1 MLVQI
6 TLFQKNTKQVV
17 DHFLVVL
24 GVGGSEKV
32 EGDTQFFPR
41 VKELGVVAVEYLFRG
56 YALFLG
62 SYRDGGAVA
71 VASRYH
77 QHIVALGAVITGED
91 ICRKIATGDVAQMQ
105 RPVGVGPSNSNE
117 DSFGQG
123 FLSFHKPPFFL
134 PV

>member
-1 MLVQI
+1 M
-6 TLFQKNTKQVV
+6 
-17 DHFLVVL
+17 
-24 GVGGSEKV
+24 
-32 EGDTQFFPR
+32 
-41 VKELGVVAVEYLFRG
+41 VAVEYLFRR
-56 YALFLG
+56 YTLFLG

-71 VASRYH
+71 VASRNH

-91 ICRKIATGDVAQMQ
+91 VRRKIATGDMAQMQ
-105 RPVGVGPSNSNE
+105 RPGGVGPSNPDE